1 MSSTQVPLRT
11 RIAAALYPR
20 KRLKLAALLGPPM
33 GWMVVIYLGSLVVLF
48 IASFWRLDPFTSLIE
63 KTWGIQ
69 NFKTVLGTEVYRT
82 VALRTLGIALA
93 VTVIDI
99 ILAFPL
105 AYYAARLATPRM
117 RTALLLLVV
126 LPLWS
131 SYLVRVYAWRVIVS
145 GTGLLNWSLDK
156 LHLGSLDIAFTNW
169 AVLIT
174 FVYLWLPFV
183 VLPIYAAIERI
194 PNSFIEASAD
204 LGASWFTT
212 LRRVILPIAL
222 PGIVAGSIFSF
233 SLTLGD
239 YIVPQLVG
247 NTQFIGTI
255 VYQSQGV
262 ANNIPFAAAY
272 SLVPVVIVGLY
283 LLMARKLKAFEAL

>member
-283 LLMARKLKAFEAL
+283 LMMARKLKAFEAL